1 MYGQGSLLQT
11 LGGTQQPRNTFG
23 VPGSNLTEEEKR
35 FLEELIR
42 KEVEKQKPG
51 AITPYGRPF

>member
-11 LGGTQQPRNTFG
+11 LGGTQQPGNMLG

-42 KEVEKQKPG
+42 KEVEKQKSG

>member
-1 MYGQGSLLQT
+1 ML
-11 LGGTQQPRNTFG
+11 G

-42 KEVEKQKPG
+42 KEVEKQKSG